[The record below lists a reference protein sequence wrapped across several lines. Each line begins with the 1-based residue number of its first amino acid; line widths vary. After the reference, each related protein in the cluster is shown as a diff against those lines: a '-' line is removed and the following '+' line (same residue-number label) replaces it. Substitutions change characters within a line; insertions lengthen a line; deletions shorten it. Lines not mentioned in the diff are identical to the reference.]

1 MHSLALVELQALVA
15 ALSLTGLFLG
25 VMVDERE
32 RATESLKASL
42 RLAAAGGWRAPSP
55 TKSTSRLPH

>member
-1 MHSLALVELQALVA
+1 MALVELQALVV

-32 RATESLKASL
+32 RAAAGLRESL
-42 RLAAAGGWRAPSP
+42 RLAAAGEMAERSP
-55 TKSTSRLPH
+55 MKSISRWLH